1 MKSKNSATHEFV
13 EQSATSE
20 STNASSAHWFCWQN
34 PFTSLYTHFN
44 SGDYP
49 QPKDTAILETLEE
62 VMDVEATLSGDMDLG
77 YIAHR
82 IRMNDYSFVGSGLW
96 LWQVRR
102 YKSYLDTHD
111 NFKDWCKDVVRKDY
125 TTVLAMIKA
134 ALVWVQLVT
143 MGFEILPTSIAQ
155 CVVMYK
161 YIGDLDEFSKNWQY
175 VIDNLEVHEFS
186 KKNIKALLQGEI
198 KKTNTTL
205 TFPLKLF
212 KNLERTALNCGISI
226 IKLVEQMYEQIFTKV
241 VRTQPEQM
249 SRWYEDLALIVKEQD
264 TKEAAETAQQANR
277 VSPATS

>member
-62 VMDVEATLSGDMDLG
+62 VMDIEATLSGDMDLD
-77 YIAHR
+77 YVALR
-82 IRMNDYSFVGSGLW
+82 IKMNDYSFVCSGLW

-155 CVVMYK
+155 CVVMYE
-161 YIGDLDEFSKNWQY
+161 YIRDLDEFSKNWQY
-175 VIDNLEVHEFS
+175 VIDNLEPHEFS

-212 KNLERTALNCGISI
+212 QNLERTALNCGISI

-249 SRWYEDLALIVKEQD
+249 SRWYEDLALIVKEKD